1 MPEHIRTLMVLLVL
15 ASAVFAFAKAPVGSL
30 AFAPEDF
37 VRRRKLWFWIT
48 LAAFL
53 AHNFWLYMMIAGT
66 LLFFAARRE
75 HNKLALYFLLLF
87 AVPPYR
93 SEIWGMGVMNF
104 LFAIDHP
111 RLLALMVL
119 LPTYLFLRKQQ
130 GIERFGAKWPDK
142 FLAGYLILQFSL
154 ILPASTMTNAF
165 RVGVFYPFVDV
176 FLPYYVA
183 SRSLRDLKD
192 FREALM
198 AFAIAALLLSAI
210 GVFEYARHW
219 LIYSPLKDALDVR
232 SKLVSYLGRG
242 DDLRAV
248 GSPGDAIVLG
258 YVIAIGMSFFLYLKK
273 SITDSRLWTL
283 GMGLLIAGLIS
294 PLSRGPWLGAAVMVL
309 MFVLTG
315 PNRARGLTRMF
326 LFAALALPIAMATPV
341 GDKILDYL
349 PWIGTAETKTVD
361 FRANLLERAISV
373 ILVNPYFGSFD
384 YIGASEFQDLATG
397 SGFIDIVNTY
407 VGVAL
412 ARGLVG
418 LSLFVGVFAVTIYQI
433 IKAMRRLADRGDE
446 RYLLGQALFAALIG
460 ILVIIGTVSSVS
472 VVPVV
477 YWCVAGL
484 GVGYVRML
492 KNDSVLVVPTTAAK
506 TRTA

>member
-1 MPEHIRTLMVLLVL
+1 MPEHLRTLMILLVL
-15 ASAVFAFAKAPVGSL
+15 ASAVFAFAKAPASSL
-30 AFAPEDF
+30 AFAPADF
-37 VRRRKLWFWIT
+37 VRRRNLWFWIT

-53 AHNFWLYMMIAGT
+53 AHSFWVYMMLAGA
-66 LLFFAARRE
+66 LVFFAVKRE

-119 LPTYLFLRKQQ
+119 LPVYLYLRKQK
-130 GIERFGAKWPDK
+130 GIERFGTNWPDK
-142 FLAGYLILQFSL
+142 LLAGYLILQFTL
-154 ILPASTMTNAF
+154 ILPASTLTNAA
-165 RVGVFYPFVDV
+165 RVGVFYPFIDV

-183 SRSLRDLKD
+183 SRSLRDLRD

-198 AFAIAALLLSAI
+198 AFAIAALLLSAV
-210 GVFEYARHW
+210 GVFEFARHW

-248 GSPGDAIVLG
+248 GTPGDAIVLG
-258 YVIAIGMSFFLYLKK
+258 YVIAVGMAFFLYLKK
-273 SITDSRLWTL
+273 SVPDPRVWML
-283 GMGLLIAGLIS
+283 GMGLLIAGLVS
-294 PLSRGPWLGAAVMVL
+294 PLSRGPWLGAAVIVL
-309 MFVLTG
+309 VFVLTG
-315 PNRARGLTRMF
+315 PHRVRGLTRLS
-326 LFAALALPIAMATPV
+326 LFGVLALPLAMATPV

-349 PWIGTAETKTVD
+349 PWVGTAETKTVD
-361 FRANLLERAISV
+361 YRADLLERAVSV
-373 ILVNPYFGSFD
+373 IMVNPYFGSFD
-384 YIGASEFQDLATG
+384 FMGASEFQDLATG

-418 LSLFVGVFAVTIYQI
+418 LFIFVGIFAVIVYRI
-433 IKAMRRLADRGDE
+433 IKAMRCVTDNEDE
-446 RYLLGQALFAALIG
+446 RYLLGQAIFSALAG

-477 YWCVAGL
+477 YWSVAGL
-484 GVGYVRML
+484 GVGYARML
-492 KNDSVLVVPTTAAK
+492 ENETAA
-506 TRTA
+506 TMHPAAATT